1 MNLQEYKERLTIL
14 IEQEVITEQAYDVAL
29 LAFRQL
35 LEVLNKTEVEQ
46 AEMLFTHLPMALTRI
61 SKGENVE
68 GPAAEIVNEI
78 YNSPNFSVARS
89 QVEWIEEKWNKIL
102 PQGEKDY
109 LYMHYSTIL
118 NINIQ
123 GGA

>member
-14 IEQEVITEQAYDVAL
+14 LEQEVITEKSSDVSL
-29 LAFRQL
+29 LAFKAL
-35 LEVLNKTEVEQ
+35 LKVLNKIEVKQ

-61 SKGENVE
+61 SNGENLE
-68 GPAAEIVNEI
+68 GPAPEIITEI
-78 YNSPNFSVARS
+78 INSPYFSIAKS
-89 QVEWIEEKWNKIL
+89 QVGWIEENWNNPL

-109 LYMHYSTIL
+109 LYMHYSNVLTI
-118 NINIQ
+118 NVQ